1 MGSAKPAGRS
11 AGFHY
16 GVRVIDDQE
25 VNGYGEFTLAV
36 VFPPFQPHARSSPA
50 NFAPHDPA
58 RARALAES
66 FPTVDAVLE
75 ELPETGAV
83 RSSPETRADLDLVAV
98 GCWGSVIGISDPALA
113 GDSFD
118 KTLWDVTSVLA
129 ERHPEA
135 RVIGAASIDRGE
147 NHEQSA
153 VHLPG
158 GLKLYTEAWPGPDQF
173 SLDGDPHA
181 IARAVGVSA
190 EVLAAAYIDLDDEP
204 WTIPWGHF
212 GRQLLDPF
220 DPWGYAD
227 LRMSEFRVRRTE
239 EAALHLEET
248 WLTAIG

>member
-1 MGSAKPAGRS
+1 
-11 AGFHY
+11 
-16 GVRVIDDQE
+16 VIDDQE
-25 VNGYGEFTLAV
+25 VNGYGEFTIAV
-36 VFPPFQPHARSSPA
+36 VLPPFPPHARSKPA

-58 RARALAES
+58 RARAFAES
-66 FPTVDAVLE
+66 FPTVETVLE
-75 ELPETGAV
+75 ELADTDAV
-83 RSSPETRADLDLVAV
+83 PASPQTRADLDLVAV

-118 KTLWDVTSVLA
+118 KTLWDVTSALA

-135 RVIGAASIDRGE
+135 RIIGSESIDRGE
-147 NHEQSA
+147 NHSQSA

-158 GLKLYTEAWPGPDQF
+158 GLKLYSEGWPGPDQF

-212 GRQLLDPF
+212 GRQLLNPS

-239 EAALHLEET
+239 EATLHLEEI